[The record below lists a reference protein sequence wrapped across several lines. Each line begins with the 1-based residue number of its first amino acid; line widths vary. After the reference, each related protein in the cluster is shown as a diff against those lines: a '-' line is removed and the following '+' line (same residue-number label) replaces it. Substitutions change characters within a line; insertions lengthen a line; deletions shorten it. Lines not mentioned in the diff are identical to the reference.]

1 MIRIGTSEDA
11 QAALELFCDVQELH
25 ATHLPE
31 RFKLPAG
38 DAAEA
43 QWLAG
48 VFAGPHAYV
57 LIAEIDGR
65 IAGNL
70 VAQEVR
76 REASILRPPL
86 HYFSLE
92 HIAVARPFRRRG
104 IGTAL
109 LGALFAEAATRGIQ
123 RVELQVWSFNDTAQQ
138 FFGRHGF
145 SAFNQRMAAVVAPPG

>member
-1 MIRIGTSEDA
+1 MIRMGTAADV
-11 QAALELFCDVQELH
+11 QAALELFRDVQELH

-38 DAAEA
+38 DATEA
-43 QWLAG
+43 QWLAD

-57 LIAEIDGR
+57 LIAEEEGR

-76 REASILRPPL
+76 REASIIRPSL

-92 HIAVARPFRRRG
+92 HMVVARPFRRRG
-104 IGTAL
+104 VGTAL
-109 LGALFAEAATRGIQ
+109 LRALFAEAATRGIQ
-123 RVELQVWSFNDTAQQ
+123 SVELEVWSFNDTAQR
-138 FFGRHGF
+138 FFARHGF
-145 SAFNQRMAAVVAPPG
+145 SAFNQRMAAVLARPG